1 MIPINENFEK
11 AYKDSMAKGF
21 TVKELFA
28 VFSAAASLAVV
39 CVVCFFVL
47 HWNLYLSFFLGLPP
61 AAVMILVGFWRSA
74 SGLTVKEAYDA
85 RRYREKT
92 ELLCYQSTEY
102 ERELDLYQEIL
113 EAVSEET
120 ERKRK

>member
-39 CVVCFFVL
+39 CVVCFFC
-47 HWNLYLSFFLGLPP
+47 P
-61 AAVMILVGFWRSA
+61 ALEPVSLLLFGAA
-74 SGLTVKEAYDA
+74 SGGSDDPDRFL
-85 RRYREKT
+85 
-92 ELLCYQSTEY
+92 
-102 ERELDLYQEIL
+102 EIG
-113 EAVSEET
+113 
-120 ERKRK
+120 KRPNGQGSL

>member
-61 AAVMILVGFWRSA
+61 AAVMILIGFWRSA
-74 SGLTVKEAYDA
+74 SDLTVKEAYDA
-85 RRYREKT
+85 RRYRKR
-92 ELLCYQSTEY
+92 QSCCAISRRNMNENWICI
-102 ERELDLYQEIL
+102 R
-113 EAVSEET
+113 
-120 ERKRK
+120 RFWKR

>member
-39 CVVCFFVL
+39 CVVCF
-47 HWNLYLSFFLGLPP
+47 LSCTGTCISPS
-61 AAVMILVGFWRSA
+61 FW
-74 SGLTVKEAYDA
+74 GCL
-85 RRYREKT
+85 RR
-92 ELLCYQSTEY
+92 Q
-102 ERELDLYQEIL
+102 
-113 EAVSEET
+113 
-120 ERKRK
+120 

>member
-21 TVKELFA
+21 TVKELLA

-39 CVVCFFVL
+39 CAVCFFVL
-47 HWNLYLSFFLGLPP
+47 HWNLYLSFFLGLPL
-61 AAVMILVGFWRSA
+61 AVAMIVMGFWRSA
-74 SGLTVKEAYDA
+74 SDLTVKESYEA
-85 RRYREKT
+85 RMYRKKT
-92 ELLCYQSTEY
+92 ELLCYQSKEY
-102 ERELDLYQEIL
+102 DQELDLYEAIL
-113 EAVSEET
+113 KAVSEET